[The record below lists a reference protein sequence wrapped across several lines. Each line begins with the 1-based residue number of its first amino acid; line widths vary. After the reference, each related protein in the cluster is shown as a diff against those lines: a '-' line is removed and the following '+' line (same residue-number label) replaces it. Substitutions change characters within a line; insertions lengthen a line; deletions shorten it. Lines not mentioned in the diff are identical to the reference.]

1 MKFKHELQNLLSG
14 NGSVRYWENIQ
25 AITAYLRGKKKAG
38 TEFEKEWNKD
48 QETEALIEYIS
59 DNNLWYSSLDESK
72 YIDGGAEQKVYDF
85 ENPDFVLKVNDGIF
99 YKIWYDYFTNLLDHN
114 HLFKRLAYK
123 LVGVIKKEI
132 PTCLSLGS
140 NWSRP

>member
-1 MKFKHELQNLLSG
+1 MTLKHELQNIISG
-14 NGSVRYWENIQ
+14 NGTVRYGENIQ
-25 AITAYLRGKKKAG
+25 AITAYLRRKKKTG
-38 TEFEKEWNKD
+38 SGFEEEWSKD

-99 YKIWYDYFTNLLDHN
+99 YKTWYDYFTNLLVHN

-123 LVGVIKKEI
+123 LVGFIKQEI
-132 PTCLSLGS
+132 PTCLSLVS
-140 NWSRP
+140 NLSMP